1 MKTTYLINKE
11 QPDGSIRLTVSTSS
25 EWLAVVKA
33 NRQLPPN
40 RQRYFILDYIV
51 DGGEMD
57 RMVIEAS
64 AEAYR
69 VWHREHMAA
78 QRNRAAGKDFLV
90 LSTDASLFDDGEMEC
105 LLNTL
110 AGTSKVEEDACDH
123 ILLEQLRAELAQ
135 WKPWAN
141 DMLDLYL
148 LGDKRHGTEALTE
161 KYSVSPQVIRKYKR
175 QFEEFVKK
183 FIQGVSF

>member
-1 MKTTYLINKE
+1 
-11 QPDGSIRLTVSTSS
+11 
-25 EWLAVVKA
+25 
-33 NRQLPPN
+33 
-40 RQRYFILDYIV
+40 
-51 DGGEMD
+51 MD

-78 QRNRAAGKDFLV
+78 QRNRAAGRNFLH

-105 LLNTL
+105 LLDTL

-148 LGDKRHGTEALTE
+148 TGDKRHGTEALAE